1 LFASYIHDQRTQLS
15 TGMRTGDCAGPR
27 LGPVK
32 CSIVQIWRRA
42 IAKGSP
48 TLGVA
53 NIEMHLSGTVRRWRF
68 TKSDHGLVDET
79 FEDDC

>member
-1 LFASYIHDQRTQLS
+1 
-15 TGMRTGDCAGPR
+15 
-27 LGPVK
+27 
-32 CSIVQIWRRA
+32 VQIWKRA

-48 TLGVA
+48 TVGVA